1 MSSLNTLYKKI
12 GYTFK
17 EPNHLKMALTHR
29 SYSSSNNERL
39 EFLGDSLLNLIIAN
53 ALYKHYSKA
62 KEGELSRLRAYLVQE
77 DSLSEIAQQL
87 NIGPFLQLGMGE
99 LKTGGAERPSI
110 LADALEAIVAAI
122 FLDSNFDTCQQFVL
136 SIFHEKLHSLSS
148 KKNTR
153 DAKTTLQEYLQSR
166 KQTLPVYEIVE
177 TTGESHQ
184 QTFTIRCS
192 VKSLKKETIG
202 TSTSRRKAEQEAA
215 KVFLIELGQA

>member
-1 MSSLNTLYKKI
+1 MSSLNTLYKKL

-17 EPNHLKMALTHR
+17 QSNHLKMALTHR

-53 ALYKHYSKA
+53 ALYEHYPKA
-62 KEGELSRLRAYLVQE
+62 KEGELSRLRAHLVQE

-87 NIGPFLQLGMGE
+87 NIGHFLQLGMGE
-99 LKTGGAERPSI
+99 LKTGGSERPSI
-110 LADALEAIVAAI
+110 LADTVEAIIAAI
-122 FLDSNFDTCQQFVL
+122 FLDSNFEACQQFVL
-136 SIFHEKLHSLSS
+136 NIFHEKLHSLSS

-166 KQTLPVYEIVE
+166 KQALPVYEIVE
-177 TTGESHQ
+177 TNGESHQ

-192 VKSLKKETIG
+192 VTSLKKETVG

-215 KVFLIELGQA
+215 KAFLSELGQA